1 MLLTN
6 YVYIRGMKINSDI
19 LKIESNNVAPS
30 RGKIL
35 ISEPF
40 LVDNMFGR
48 SVVLLIDHTIDG
60 SMGLVLNKM
69 APILLNDVI
78 KDFKDVERIPIYKGG
93 PLATDTLIYL
103 HTIPDVPDALPI
115 SSKLFLNGDFEV
127 IRDYIV
133 KGNPLR
139 GSIRFFLGYS
149 GWELKQLHQEI
160 QDNTWLIG
168 KSDVKSMLS
177 YNTEGMWQKA
187 LSKLGS
193 KYETWAR
200 FPQIPSLN

>member
-78 KDFKDVERIPIYKGG
+78 KDFKDVESIPI
-93 PLATDTLIYL
+93 
-103 HTIPDVPDALPI
+103 
-115 SSKLFLNGDFEV
+115 
-127 IRDYIV
+127 
-133 KGNPLR
+133 
-139 GSIRFFLGYS
+139 
-149 GWELKQLHQEI
+149 
-160 QDNTWLIG
+160 
-168 KSDVKSMLS
+168 
-177 YNTEGMWQKA
+177 
-187 LSKLGS
+187 
-193 KYETWAR
+193 
-200 FPQIPSLN
+200 